1 MDMIGRAGSKC
12 NGPALPYRVKLL
24 RLLDFIREMCY
35 STTVILTIHWTFL
48 PATRR
53 TNNYVMNGAAMARR
67 RTNDAKIDP
76 ALFHRGASSVTLSED
91 VIAAYLSILREEGR
105 TGQSL
110 RLCETVLRQF
120 LAFLPDGVI
129 TKDSLPAWREHL
141 LSEGFAIRTVNCRVS
156 TVSALLEAMDCREFQ
171 VDRQLRP
178 PQFEAPEL
186 TRQEYL
192 RMLQTAKLL
201 EDRRGY
207 ALAKLFATTGLSVSD
222 LPLVTVEAAE
232 AGRLVKGREIA
243 RFSES
248 LQADLLDY
256 AKRNGRTTGAIF
268 TQKSGAPLM
277 RTQAGVYIQKLGQ
290 DAQIPAEKADIRAL
304 RHLHKAAVAAI
315 EANFDLLVQQ
325 AYEQQLEVEGVSAG
339 W

>member
-1 MDMIGRAGSKC
+1 
-12 NGPALPYRVKLL
+12 
-24 RLLDFIREMCY
+24 
-35 STTVILTIHWTFL
+35 
-48 PATRR
+48 
-53 TNNYVMNGAAMARR
+53 MN
-67 RTNDAKIDP
+67 
-76 ALFHRGASSVTLSED
+76 
-91 VIAAYLSILREEGR
+91 
-105 TGQSL
+105 
-110 RLCETVLRQF
+110 
-120 LAFLPDGVI
+120 
-129 TKDSLPAWREHL
+129 
-141 LSEGFAIRTVNCRVS
+141 
-156 TVSALLEAMDCREFQ
+156 ALLEAMDCREFQ

-192 RMLQTAKLL
+192 RMLQTAKVL

-207 ALAKLFATTGLSVSD
+207 VLAKLFATTGLSVSD

-243 RFSES
+243 QFSEG